1 MKLKIN
7 SSYLRYNLLCFWII
21 LEGRSVQL
29 TSVADFQKFS
39 GVAKGLSL
47 PSDLDKGRVIDKYLA
62 IFVDYTCFS

>member
-7 SSYLRYNLLCFWII
+7 SLYLLYNLLCFWII
-21 LEGRSVQL
+21 LEGRSVQS

-47 PSDLDKGRVIDKYLA
+47 PSDLEEARVIDK
-62 IFVDYTCFS
+62 